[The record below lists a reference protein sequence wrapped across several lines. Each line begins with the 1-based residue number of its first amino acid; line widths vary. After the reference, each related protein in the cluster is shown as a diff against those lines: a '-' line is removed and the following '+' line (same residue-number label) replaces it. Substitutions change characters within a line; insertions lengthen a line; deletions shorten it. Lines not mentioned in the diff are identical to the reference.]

1 MWCKWTDC
9 LLPTSSGPC
18 WPDHCPS
25 PALGGTPL
33 GGCQVPRTGQP
44 LPLVGLQL
52 TVSRVPSRRRMCL
65 VSRLWSCLNVRV
77 EWVDVSLDV
86 LTLLLD
92 WKEPCRMISDVFCW
106 LPYFRVHMNLFLS
119 GGIRKVVTKTM
130 LSTLTITG
138 FSSSSKI
145 ETNVWNNKLESVWL
159 RKREA
164 FCHAV
169 SRASTPACSPLLRK
183 QTGLPWLWGCHH
195 SKCIFKCL
203 TSNQCH
209 FFFFGVFNFLLS
221 TFPWGPDW
229 IYSLGDP
236 IVDASVPPALWW
248 LWGEWTGTLTLRA
261 AEDRAPL
268 WCVQCNC
275 TRGNTI
281 TLCNTTA
288 L

>member
-33 GGCQVPRTGQP
+33 GVRQVPRTGQP

-65 VSRLWSCLNVRV
+65 VSRLWSCLNIRV
-77 EWVDVSLDV
+77 ERVDVSLDV

-106 LPYFRVHMNLFLS
+106 LPYFRVYMNLFLS

-138 FSSSSKI
+138 LIFFVI
-145 ETNVWNNKLESVWL
+145 QD
-159 RKREA
+159 RDKR
-164 FCHAV
+164 
-169 SRASTPACSPLLRK
+169 LK
-183 QTGLPWLWGCHH
+183 QQAGV
-195 SKCIFKCL
+195 CL
-203 TSNQCH
+203 TQEAW
-209 FFFFGVFNFLLS
+209 GLL
-221 TFPWGPDW
+221 PRCVPCL
-229 IYSLGDP
+229 YPSLLTTSKETDG
-236 IVDASVPPALWW
+236 AALAMGMSPQQMH
-248 LWGEWTGTLTLRA
+248 L
-261 AEDRAPL
+261 
-268 WCVQCNC
+268 
-275 TRGNTI
+275 
-281 TLCNTTA
+281 
-288 L
+288 

>member
-1 MWCKWTDC
+1 
-9 LLPTSSGPC
+9 
-18 WPDHCPS
+18 
-25 PALGGTPL
+25 
-33 GGCQVPRTGQP
+33 
-44 LPLVGLQL
+44 
-52 TVSRVPSRRRMCL
+52 MCL

-106 LPYFRVHMNLFLS
+106 LPHFRVYMNLFLS

-138 FSSSSKI
+138 LIFFVIQDRDKRL
-145 ETNVWNNKLESVWL
+145 KQQAGVWL

-169 SRASTPACSPLLRK
+169 SHASTPACSPLLRK
-183 QTGLPWLWGCHH
+183 QTGVPWLWGCHH

-209 FFFFGVFNFLLS
+209 FFFFGVFTFLLW
-221 TFPWGPDW
+221 TFPWGPDGV
-229 IYSLGDP
+229 YSLGDP
-236 IVDASVPPALWW
+236 MVDASVPPALWW
-248 LWGEWTGTLTLRA
+248 LWGEWTGTLTLGA
-261 AEDRAPL
+261 AEDRAPP

-275 TRGNTI
+275 TRGDTV
-281 TLCNTTA
+281 TLCNATA
-288 L
+288 LEVIQSCCV